1 MTWYVSNLVLIQ
13 ATVIGLVLALSI
25 QVPMRMGVFSFASV
39 GAYGIGAYATAILVV
54 DHGFAAIPA
63 LLVSAVVGGVL
74 VLLLGLLIYRLSG
87 LYLAMATIAFDLII
101 SVVAVNGG
109 DSTGGAIG
117 RYGVIVDF
125 PMGQMLAI
133 GLTILVL
140 VALSE
145 RGRTG
150 RRAGAVREDPELAI
164 SVGIIVMRYRLTAFL
179 VSGALGAVAGSMY
192 VLVRSTV
199 SPLDIG
205 FPLVVLALTMIIV
218 GGTLSW
224 KGALLGALIFTW
236 LPEVLDFVGHW
247 KELIYGLIVAV
258 AAVLLPR
265 GIYGLALDWKR
276 SLQRRA
282 RTTPDA
288 APPTGTPTATD
299 EPTPPSRSPADGPE
313 MEVRR

>member
-1 MTWYVSNLVLIQ
+1 
-13 ATVIGLVLALSI
+13 
-25 QVPMRMGVFSFASV
+25 
-39 GAYGIGAYATAILVV
+39 
-54 DHGFAAIPA
+54 
-63 LLVSAVVGGVL
+63 
-74 VLLLGLLIYRLSG
+74 
-87 LYLAMATIAFDLII
+87 
-101 SVVAVNGG
+101 
-109 DSTGGAIG
+109 
-117 RYGVIVDF
+117 
-125 PMGQMLAI
+125 
-133 GLTILVL
+133 
-140 VALSE
+140 
-145 RGRTG
+145 
-150 RRAGAVREDPELAI
+150 
-164 SVGIIVMRYRLTAFL
+164 MRYRLTAFL

-282 RTTPDA
+282 RATPDA

-299 EPTPPSRSPADGPE
+299 EPTPPSHSPADGPE